1 MKCSIKSCQS
11 EATSWSKLKPFC
23 SKHSPF
29 RKHHPKPVGG
39 YLRYQRRK
47 NKTHK
52 CSAPEGILK
61 ILRGSNQSKVE
72 VEDVL

>member
-29 RKHHPKPVGG
+29 QKHRPKKIGAYV
-39 YLRYQRRK
+39 RHQKMK
-47 NKTHK
+47 NKTH
-52 CSAPEGILK
+52 SFAPCIET
-61 ILRGSNQSKVE
+61 RGHIQTKVE
-72 VEDVL
+72 VEDEL